1 MDIKKS
7 SFAEKEVK
15 FLGYIV
21 KPGVKLVINPA
32 KVKVIKE

>member
-21 KPGVKLVINPA
+21 KLGVRLVIDPA
-32 KVKVIKE
+32 KVKAIKE

>member
-15 FLGYIV
+15 FLSYIV
-21 KPGVKLVINPA
+21 KPDVGLVINPA
-32 KVKVIKE
+32 KVKAIKE